1 VENLYIN
8 RLTQLTES
16 RPRSEGACVP
26 LFLVKVLR
34 LQRWFIRGS
43 GLTKPSC
50 TKGRKRHTALDTFD
64 LVLRVVVTA
73 ASVPER
79 EAIAQVL
86 SSGLPDGPKGF
97 TAVCGQAISLSWYPL
112 SLLQPLRLGPNQP
125 ALRPIALPATSI
137 DILAQ
142 LPNCKFL

>member
-1 VENLYIN
+1 MLFQEI
-8 RLTQLTES
+8 QIKPATE
-16 RPRSEGACVP
+16 EGACVP

-86 SSGLPDGPKGF
+86 SLGLPHGTKGF
-97 TAVCGQAISLSWYPL
+97 TAVCGQASLTWYPL
-112 SLLQPLRLGPNQP
+112 SLLQPLRLGLNQP
-125 ALRPIALPATSI
+125 ALRPIALPPTSI
-137 DILAQ
+137 DILA
-142 LPNCKFL
+142 